1 MLLVGAADLTG
12 DGLAVFGATFFEGA
26 DVTADL
32 KADLTDGCFVAADLL
47 VAFAVTRF
55 VDEGFADFL
64 TGLGRV
70 LLANGV
76 LALPTLED
84 AVEDAL

>member
-1 MLLVGAADLTG
+1 MVGAADLTG

-26 DVTADL
+26 DL

-47 VAFAVTRF
+47 VAFTVTRF

-64 TGLGRV
+64 TGLGRA
-70 LLANGV
+70 LLANGGM
-76 LALPTLED
+76 ALPTLED
-84 AVEDAL
+84 AVEDVL

>member
-1 MLLVGAADLTG
+1 MVGAADLTG
-12 DGLAVFGATFFEGA
+12 DGLAVLGAAFFKGA
-26 DVTADL
+26 DLT
-32 KADLTDGCFVAADLL
+32 ADLTDGCFVAADFF

-76 LALPTLED
+76 MALPTLED
-84 AVEDAL
+84 AVEDVL